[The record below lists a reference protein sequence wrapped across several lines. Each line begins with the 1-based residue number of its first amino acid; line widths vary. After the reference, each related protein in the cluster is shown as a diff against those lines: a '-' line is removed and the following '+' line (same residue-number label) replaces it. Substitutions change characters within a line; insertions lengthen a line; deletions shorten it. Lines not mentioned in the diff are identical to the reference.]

1 MKRSVSR
8 CLILALICAAGAAHA
23 GTVYAPLPG
32 ATTVGNVT
40 YETQITIANEG
51 DQQRTV
57 KQLLL
62 STDTDGTK
70 RESQQPSNLQVQ
82 AGQTMVVKPG
92 ATSRGLLEL
101 SGPENVT
108 YSARLV
114 GTGGNAGTLGV
125 QMPVVTSDNI
135 GFSGETLTLHG
146 LAATSTLATD
156 LTIVNLG
163 HQTAQC
169 TVSVFR
175 ADGVAIGSPATLTFK
190 PLSHRFFPRMFDA
203 FGTTGIVDARAHVSC
218 TREFYV
224 YGLVTN
230 SANGEVAF
238 AGPAGNGDS
247 ALFVPGAPQECPAN
261 AQCFD
266 SKGTVF
272 IPTRTDPVGRA
283 SYNPTPNTT
292 TNRIRMTM
300 DVTVGNWYPRDPDAK
315 HMIYWFVIN
324 RNVDMLGLLFFRG
337 PNKNGI
343 LLRHGFGLTHG
354 GKFKIE
360 KGFQAVPGRTYRIE
374 NDYDMG
380 RNVYIVR
387 ITDIATGEIKLE
399 VLDQP
404 NVRRWTFGPG
414 DRLIIDMG
422 LPEGKVPDEV
432 PSYGWNYANIHLEVF
447 RQ

>member
-1 MKRSVSR
+1 MKCSVSR
-8 CLILALICAAGAAHA
+8 CLILAMTCVAGAAHA
-23 GTVYAPLPG
+23 GTVYVPLPG
-32 ATTVGNVT
+32 VSTVGNVA
-40 YETQITIANEG
+40 YETQVTIVNG
-51 DQQRTV
+51 GGQQRTV

-62 STDTDGTK
+62 TTDTDGTK
-70 RESQQPSNLQVQ
+70 RDTQQPSNLQVG
-82 AGQTMVVKPG
+82 AGQAMIVKPG
-92 ATSRGLLEL
+92 STFRGLLEL
-101 SGPENVT
+101 SGT
-108 YSARLV
+108 GDTTFSARLV
-114 GTGGNAGTLGV
+114 GTGTTGTLGV
-125 QMPVVTSDNI
+125 QLPVVTSDNI
-135 GFSGETLTLHG
+135 GFSGDTLTLHG

-156 LTIVNLG
+156 LTVVNLG
-163 HQTAQC
+163 HDTAQC

-175 ADGVAIGSPATLTFK
+175 TDGVAIGSPATISLK
-190 PLSHRFFPRMFDA
+190 ALSHRYFPRMFDSL
-203 FGTTGIVDARAHVSC
+203 GTTGVVDARAHVSC
-218 TREFYV
+218 TREFYT
-224 YGLVTN
+224 YGIVSN

-272 IPTRTDPVGRA
+272 IPTRTDPVGRV
-283 SYNPTPNTT
+283 SYTPTANTT

-300 DVTVGNWYPRDPDAK
+300 DVTIGNWYPRDPDAK

-324 RNVDMLGLLFFRG
+324 RNLDMLGLLFFRG
-337 PNKNGI
+337 PNDHEI
-343 LLRHGFGLTHG
+343 LIRHGFGLTHG
-354 GKFKIE
+354 GKFKII
-360 KGFQAVPGRTYRIE
+360 KSFQGVPGRTYRVE

-387 ITDIATGEIKLE
+387 IVDIATGEIKME
-399 VLDQP
+399 ALDQP
-404 NVRRWTFGPG
+404 NVRRWTFGQA

-447 RQ
+447 R